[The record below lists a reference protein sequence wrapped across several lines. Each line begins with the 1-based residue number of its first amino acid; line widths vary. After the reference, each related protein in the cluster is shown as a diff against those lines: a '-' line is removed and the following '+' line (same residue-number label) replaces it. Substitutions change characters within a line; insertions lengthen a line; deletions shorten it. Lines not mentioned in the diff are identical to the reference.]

1 MLLFLLFSN
10 AMSTAGAMLQVAAP
24 ARPPGGRRVAD
35 AEVQRRLRLVEGL
48 LAEGRSRTEMAAV
61 TGLPLRTLD
70 SYAKR
75 VRSRWQRV
83 AQTDSRD
90 ARERALDRLMALR
103 EHLFEARAWG
113 PLVRVEQLLCELEG
127 AWTPTAETSA
137 PPIAPPPLAAES
149 LRERGPLIVRAC
161 ARLALNSGD
170 GRLREM
176 MRDALASAA
185 EEFTEEA
192 L

>member
-1 MLLFLLFSN
+1 
-10 AMSTAGAMLQVAAP
+10 MLQVAAP

-35 AEVQRRLRLVEGL
+35 AEVARRLRLVEGL
-48 LAEGRSRTEMAAV
+48 MTEGRSRTEMAAV

-90 ARERALDRLMALR
+90 ARQRALDRLMALR
-103 EHLFEARAWG
+103 EHLFEARAWS

-127 AWTPTAETSA
+127 VRGGPVEAAPSPETAVEISA
-137 PPIAPPPLAAES
+137 PALSVEA
-149 LRERGPLIVRAC
+149 LRERAPMLVRAC
-161 ARLALNSGD
+161 TTLAHDSTDEELRSRVRQALSFGVNRLDDQESPTRGND
-170 GRLREM
+170 GTRQ
-176 MRDALASAA
+176 
-185 EEFTEEA
+185 T
-192 L
+192 

>member
-1 MLLFLLFSN
+1 M
-10 AMSTAGAMLQVAAP
+10 T
-24 ARPPGGRRVAD
+24 
-35 AEVQRRLRLVEGL
+35 
-48 LAEGRSRTEMAAV
+48 EGRSRTEMAAV

-83 AQTDSRD
+83 AQTDSQS

-127 AWTPTAETSA
+127 VRGGPVEAAPSAETAEAISA
-137 PPIAPPPLAAES
+137 PTLSVES
-149 LRERGPLIVRAC
+149 LRERAPMLVHAC
-161 ARLALNSGD
+161 ATLAHDSTDEQLRSRVCQALSRGLNRLKGQESL
-170 GRLREM
+170 
-176 MRDALASAA
+176 MRGKHG
-185 EEFTEEA
+185 TGEA
-192 L
+192 